1 MPKKIPRKGKPEAH
15 DELAGFDI
23 RVNEFGALETTI
35 NAEKLNAFLN
45 DKVVDK
51 KISQDDLNKLKGLS
65 EEE

>member
-1 MPKKIPRKGKPEAH
+1 MPKKIPREGKPEAH
-15 DELAGFDI
+15 DELEGFDI
-23 RVNEFGALETTI
+23 RVNEFGALESTM

-51 KISQDDLNKLKGLS
+51 KLPKEALDQLRGVA